1 MKENVLITG
10 ANGQIGT
17 VLVQELIK
25 RYGYNHV
32 LSTDIATTSNQ
43 EVMFEQLDVLDG
55 VRFKN
60 LINQYQITQ
69 IYHLAAILSASGEK
83 NPLRTWEI
91 NMSGFFNVMEI
102 AKEFNIKV
110 FYPSSIAVFGEQLP
124 DNVPQYAPLI
134 PSTVYGISKAAGENW
149 AYYYRSRYDVDVRS
163 LRYPGIIGYQSKP
176 GGGTT
181 DYAVDIFH
189 EAILNKHY
197 TCFLQSDATLPM
209 IYMEDAI
216 RATLELM
223 DAPKENLT
231 VNNSYNLAGLSFSPA
246 ELAEAIQKEIPDFTI
261 DYAPDFRQKIAE
273 SWPDTIDDSVA
284 RQDWNWQPA
293 FDLTRLTTDMIYH
306 LKKQLLTTAEGSH

>member
-1 MKENVLITG
+1 MKETVLITG

-25 RYGYNHV
+25 RFGYNYV

-43 EVMFEQLDVLDG
+43 EVMFEQLDVLDA
-55 VRFKN
+55 VRFKD
-60 LINQYQITQ
+60 LVIKYQVTQ
-69 IYHLAAILSASGEK
+69 IYHLAAILSATGEK

-91 NMSGFFNVMEI
+91 NMNGFFNVMEI
-102 AKEFNIKV
+102 AKEFSIKV
-110 FYPSSIAVFGEQLP
+110 FYPSSIAVFGSELP
-124 DNVPQYAPLI
+124 NEVPQYAPLI

-149 AYYYRSRYDVDVRS
+149 AFYYRSRYGVDVRS

-209 IYMEDAI
+209 IYMDDAI

-223 DAPKENLT
+223 DAPKENLS
-231 VNNSYNLAGLSFSPA
+231 VSSSYNLAGLSFSPF
-246 ELAEAIQKEIPDFTI
+246 ELAEAIKIEIPDFTI
-261 DYAPDFRQKIAE
+261 DYAPDFRQQIAE
-273 SWPDTIDDSVA
+273 SWPNIIDDSQA
-284 RQDWNWQPA
+284 KADWNWQPVY
-293 FDLTRLTTDMIYH
+293 DLKRLTTDMIIN
-306 LKKQLLTTAEGSH
+306 LKKQLLTTAED